1 MVYMMYDV
9 DISDADELFYRQQV
23 MRYLGIV
30 VLIRNL
36 SGPGGGNPQCTLIG
50 RKEDLIEYCEDEDLG
65 FGDSYENLG
74 LDIEELDLK
83 LVDSKNIIRGVFI

>member
-1 MVYMMYDV
+1 MMYDV

-23 MRYLGIV
+23 MRYYGIV

-36 SGPGGGNPQCTLIG
+36 SGPGGGNPQCSLIG
-50 RKEDLIEYCEDEDLG
+50 RREDLIEYCEDEDLG

-74 LDIEELDLK
+74 LQIEELDLNRVEDK
-83 LVDSKNIIRGVFI
+83 KIIRGAFI

>member
-23 MRYLGIV
+23 MRYYGIV

-36 SGPGGGNPQCTLIG
+36 SGPGGGNPQCSLIG

-74 LDIEELDLK
+74 LQIEELDLNRVEDK
-83 LVDSKNIIRGVFI
+83 KIIRGAFI

>member
-23 MRYLGIV
+23 MRYYGIV

-36 SGPGGGNPQCTLIG
+36 SGPGGGNPQCSLIG
-50 RKEDLIEYCEDEDLG
+50 RREDLIEYCEDEDLG
-65 FGDSYENLG
+65 FGDSYENLV
-74 LDIEELDLK
+74 LQIEELDLNIVEDK
-83 LVDSKNIIRGVFI
+83 KIIRGAFI

>member
-1 MVYMMYDV
+1 MYDV

-23 MRYLGIV
+23 MRYYGIV

-36 SGPGGGNPQCTLIG
+36 SGPGGGNPQCSLIG
-50 RKEDLIEYCEDEDLG
+50 RREDLIEYCEDEDLG

-74 LDIEELDLK
+74 LQIEELDLNRVEDK
-83 LVDSKNIIRGVFI
+83 KIIRGAFI

>member
-1 MVYMMYDV
+1 MMYDV

-23 MRYLGIV
+23 MRYYGIV

-36 SGPGGGNPQCTLIG
+36 SGPGGGNPQCSLIG

-74 LDIEELDLK
+74 LQIEELDLNRVEDK
-83 LVDSKNIIRGVFI
+83 KIIRGAFI

>member
-23 MRYLGIV
+23 MRYYGIV

-36 SGPGGGNPQCTLIG
+36 SGPGGGNPQCSLIG
-50 RKEDLIEYCEDEDLG
+50 RREDLIEYCEDEDLG

-74 LDIEELDLK
+74 LQIEELDLNRVEDK
-83 LVDSKNIIRGVFI
+83 KIIRGAFI